1 MSQFKCGSSKLDM
14 AVFYV
19 ETEREISQIKKE
31 VMRGRK
37 DLSNIVVLMN
47 HKAVIKDGEDWL
59 TPVHAV
65 CVPDF
70 YRPAEGWSI
79 DGITLY

>member
-1 MSQFKCGSSKLDM
+1 MSQFKCGSSNLEM
-14 AVFYV
+14 AIFYV
-19 ETEREISQIKKE
+19 ETEREISQIKRE
-31 VMRGRK
+31 TMRGRK

-65 CVPDF
+65 CVPAF
-70 YRPAEGWSI
+70 YRPADGWSV
-79 DGITLY
+79 DDITLY